1 MLNIH
6 YISVRNNL
14 RFVRV
19 IMFRTLCVLLG
30 MGLVVNL
37 SLVSG
42 LWAVETGNS
51 KRLPA
56 YSYKAPVSAPA
67 YETSGSPDNAYD
79 SIAGV
84 RSVIPEPPHPVAR
97 NRMETRLE
105 PSESMKPEGNLTP
118 PAKQP
123 GEYLEIEVSHPHL
136 TLDLYVNTPDGQRRQ
151 LCTQKRVALGDRREF
166 PTPPGTYYVT
176 HIYDDKPWWIPPKD
190 RAWAAGDSPS
200 QKVYGGTMA
209 PLLKKR
215 PARQKKQVQ
224 SPYQE
229 DFISCEHQLNDDGYR
244 FHGTNAKKTI
254 GSYASHG
261 CVRMLPEDA
270 KEVADRIKEHVGTM
284 GEGSTENG
292 KFVILKAPVQ
302 LNIVK

>member
-1 MLNIH
+1 
-6 YISVRNNL
+6 
-14 RFVRV
+14 
-19 IMFRTLCVLLG
+19 MFRTLCALLG

-37 SLVSG
+37 SLGSG
-42 LWAVETGNS
+42 LWASETGNS

-56 YSYKAPVSAPA
+56 YSYKAPVSAPT
-67 YETSGSPDNAYD
+67 YETSSSPDNAYD

-84 RSVIPEPPHPVAR
+84 RSVIPDQPPQPVAR

-105 PSESMKPEGNLTP
+105 PSESIKSDGILTSS
-118 PAKQP
+118 AQGL

-136 TLDLYVNTPDGQRRQ
+136 TLNLYACTLDGQRKE
-151 LCTQKRVALGDRREF
+151 LCKQKRVALGVKGEF

-215 PARQKKQVQ
+215 PVRQKKQPVT
-224 SPYQE
+224 PYEE
-229 DFISCEHQLNDDGYR
+229 DMIAYEVQLNDDGYR
-244 FHGTNAKKTI
+244 FHGTNAKKSI

-261 CVRMLPEDA
+261 CVRMLPDDA
-270 KEVADRIKEHVGTM
+270 KEVADRIKEHVGTV

-292 KFVILKAPVQ
+292 KFVILKAPVR